1 MNQNWQDFLAQQGAQ
16 DNFEHFGDL
25 KSELQAARDGT
36 IAVPLA
42 DQGLISVSG
51 ADAASFLHN
60 QMTNDINHI
69 PADGAR
75 HAGMCTAKGRMIA
88 SFLIWKEADDFL
100 LQLSADILPGILK
113 KLSMYVLRSKV
124 KLADL
129 NDERVLIG
137 IAGPQAASLVDA
149 VVGSGVLPHDDKL
162 RTATFAQGTAIRLG
176 AQRFVLA
183 VKAEAAADVWQ
194 KLTGEA
200 RPAGLAAWRLGE
212 IAAGQ
217 PRIVAA
223 TQEAFVPQMV
233 NYELAAIDGVSFKK
247 GCYPGQEIVARTHYL
262 GKVKRRMYRASADTL
277 VAPGTDVFTTATGDQ
292 HCGAIVLSA
301 PAPEG
306 EGAYECLVVVQSSGA
321 ESGEVHVGKPDG
333 PRLKLLP
340 LPYSVD

>member
-1 MNQNWQDFLAQQGAQ
+1 MRQDWIDFISGQGA
-16 DNFEHFGDL
+16 DDRFESFGQPAV
-25 KSELQAARDGT
+25 ELAAARDAT
-36 IAVPLA
+36 VVAPLP
-42 DQGLISVSG
+42 DFGLIRAVG
-51 ADAASFLHN
+51 EDAAPFLHN
-60 QMTNDINHI
+60 LLTNDINHI

-75 HAGMCTAKGRMIA
+75 HAGMCTAKGRLIA
-88 SFLIWKEADDFL
+88 SFLIWREGGDYL
-100 LQLSADILPGILK
+100 LQLSADILPAIHK

-194 KLTGEA
+194 KLASEA

-306 EGAYECLVVVQSSGA
+306 EGAFECLVVVQSSGA

-340 LPYSVD
+340 LPYAVD

>member
-1 MNQNWQDFLAQQGAQ
+1 MNQNWQNFLVQQGAQ
-16 DNFEHFGDL
+16 DHFEHFGNPR
-25 KSELQAARDGT
+25 SELQAARSGT

-42 DQGLISVSG
+42 DQGLIGVGG
-51 ADAASFLHN
+51 ADAATFLHN
-60 QMTNDINHI
+60 QMTNDISHI

-75 HAGMCTAKGRMIA
+75 HAGLCTAKGRMIA
-88 SFLIWKEADDFL
+88 SFLIWKENDDFL

-129 NDERVLIG
+129 NNERVLIG
-137 IAGPQAASLVDA
+137 LAGPQAEAALAA
-149 VVGSGVLPHDDKL
+149 VVGSGALPPDDNM
-162 RTATFAQGTAIRLG
+162 RTATFPDGTAIRLS
-176 AQRFVLA
+176 ADRFVLA
-183 VKAEAAADVWQ
+183 VKAAAAPEIWKKVAA
-194 KLTGEA
+194 TA

-233 NYELAAIDGVSFKK
+233 NYELAAVDGVSFKK
-247 GCYPGQEIVARTHYL
+247 GCYPGQEVVARTHYL
-262 GKVKRRMYRASADTL
+262 GKIKRRMYRASAD
-277 VAPGTDVFTTATGDQ
+277 APLIPGADVFTTETGDQ

-306 EGAYECLVVVQSSGA
+306 GHECLVVVQSSGA

-333 PRLKLLP
+333 PRLKLLS
-340 LPYSVD
+340 LPYTVD